1 MPAFGCSPYL
11 RRYKT
16 CTSAEG
22 VAVMQDTIIAELEES
37 YDVSRR
43 KKGIIITFIYVVLI
57 SDVWKKKMGIL
68 RIFSCGILIISC
80 PVVMMEQ
87 ALYRRV
93 MKSNIY
99 SPPRILYRASGYGT
113 VVLPRLKTDFFFEM
127 DVAS

>member
-1 MPAFGCSPYL
+1 
-11 RRYKT
+11 
-16 CTSAEG
+16 
-22 VAVMQDTIIAELEES
+22 MQDTIIAELEES

-99 SPPRILYRASGYGT
+99 SPPCILYRASGYGT
-113 VVLPRLKTDFFFEM
+113 ETFHSAYLLVCLWVDRRDFESHKYRLM
-127 DVAS
+127 A